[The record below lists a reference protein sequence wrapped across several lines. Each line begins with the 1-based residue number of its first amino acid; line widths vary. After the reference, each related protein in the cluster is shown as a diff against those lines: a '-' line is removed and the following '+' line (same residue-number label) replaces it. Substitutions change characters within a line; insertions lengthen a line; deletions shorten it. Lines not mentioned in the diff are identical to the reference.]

1 MAMQCGGKRGG
12 ERRVRPG
19 ASGFT
24 LIELLIVIAIIGI
37 IAAVALPAYQR
48 YQVRTQANAALAE
61 ATALRP
67 PVEAHALGIGS
78 PAVPT
83 GDSVEVEIL
92 GEGEAEILATRPLGS
107 VRLSRNSAGR
117 WSCEHTF
124 EIELIGCAASDADTG
139 GNGSGGNGESGS
151 TGTVP
156 QPQPVEP
163 WAPGKGNPNTFDY
176 EWCRDK
182 AGEGRRSDCE
192 NNFPDQTF
200 PWQDVGD

>member
-1 MAMQCGGKRGG
+1 MVTCNG
-12 ERRVRPG
+12 VRHREG
-19 ASGFT
+19 GFT

-61 ATALRP
+61 ATALRT

-92 GEGEAEILATRPLGS
+92 GEDEAEILATRPLGS

-124 EIELIGCAASDADTG
+124 EIELIGCTTRDTDTDTDTDTG
-139 GNGSGGNGESGS
+139 GGGGGGPNSL
-151 TGTVP
+151 TWCQT
-156 QPQPVEP
+156 
-163 WAPGKGNPNTFDY
+163 APPGGGARNQ
-176 EWCRDK
+176 CL
-182 AGEGRRSDCE
+182 
-192 NNFPDQTF
+192 NNFPEADF
-200 PWQDVGD
+200 DWNR